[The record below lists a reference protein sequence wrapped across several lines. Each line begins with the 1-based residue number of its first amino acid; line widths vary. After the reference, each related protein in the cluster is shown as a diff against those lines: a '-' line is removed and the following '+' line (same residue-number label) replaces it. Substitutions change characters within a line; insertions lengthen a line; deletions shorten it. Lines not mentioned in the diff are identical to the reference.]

1 LEAAAA
7 ARRLDDAFRSFL
19 AERGAKPVPLADL
32 TTLVTGIVGLRLAA
46 DAVLGLWQR
55 ADELHAGTDRAQARL
70 VLLSAAGRVSG
81 WYRDLA
87 LSLTGHT
94 AVRDPLPRNP
104 AAEADLVESVREDL
118 RDDEGRASDTA
129 VRIIWTVDHLNAA
142 RRLQPGLAAAA
153 APGDGAA

>member
-1 LEAAAA
+1 MRRCGDRPSTADAPLAEGLQAAAA

-55 ADELHAGTDRAQARL
+55 ADELHSGTDRAQARL
-70 VLLSAAGRVSG
+70 VLLSVAGRVSG

-87 LSLTGHT
+87 PEPDRSH
-94 AVRDPLPRNP
+94 
-104 AAEADLVESVREDL
+104 
-118 RDDEGRASDTA
+118 
-129 VRIIWTVDHLNAA
+129 
-142 RRLQPGLAAAA
+142 RRP
-153 APGDGAA
+153 